1 MTITI
6 PAKFVFEA
14 VKTCAAKQAKFLS
27 IISSGFSEVGN
38 TETERQIVTYAKQH
52 GMRVLGPNIFGIYSA
67 PASLNATFGSG
78 NIIAG
83 NVAIITQSGALGVAM
98 IGKTATENIGLS
110 AIISVGNKSDID
122 ETDLLTYLTHH
133 ENTKT
138 ILMYIEGIK
147 AGTKFVNAL
156 KQATRQ
162 KPAVVIKSGRS
173 KRGAVAAAS
182 HTGSLAGGR

>member
-1 MTITI
+1 
-6 PAKFVFEA
+6 
-14 VKTCAAKQAKFLS
+14 
-27 IISSGFSEVGN
+27 
-38 TETERQIVTYAKQH
+38 
-52 GMRVLGPNIFGIYSA
+52 IYSA

-98 IGKTATENIGLS
+98 IGKTAIENIGLS

-133 ENTKT
+133 EGTKT

-147 AGTKFVNAL
+147 TGTKFVKAL

-162 KPAVVIKSGRS
+162 KPVVVIKSGRS

-182 HTGSLAGGR
+182 HTGSLAGADEIFEDIMQQCGVLRAESRHRTLFQKLRNKIFQYCW